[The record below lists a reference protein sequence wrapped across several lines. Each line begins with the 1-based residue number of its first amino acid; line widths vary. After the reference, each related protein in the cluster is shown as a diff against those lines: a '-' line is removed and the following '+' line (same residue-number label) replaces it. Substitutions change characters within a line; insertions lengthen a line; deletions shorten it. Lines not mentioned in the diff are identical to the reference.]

1 MRFPKYRLAPYAEA
15 FCVVAALACAQPAL
29 GQPRG
34 DPLLSLAQAERSA
47 ADLHRGMSADEV
59 RKLLG
64 KPKRTGLKDDGA
76 SAASRG
82 GTAMDVCLV
91 GNFRPQHPARGL
103 RVRRA
108 GRLARARLGVVDVLR
123 RRVRG

>member
-76 SAASRG
+76 RAASRG
-82 GTAMDVCLV
+82 ALQWTYVWSGTSGPSTLHVDFVSDAPEDW
-91 GNFRPQHPARGL
+91 
-103 RVRRA
+103 RVH
-108 GRLARARLGVVDVLR
+108 GWEWSTY
-123 RRVRG
+123 